1 MNSVNP
7 RERKEYGLEEAY
19 YAWLTDMIP
28 SLRTTYSRLI
38 WKLFDTPFAP
48 TLAMD
53 RNRLGDGLTLRDR
66 FIWERKG
73 SEEDREWLRTHRP
86 CSMLELMIALALR
99 CEEEYM
105 TGYTDLDPVGQWFH
119 PMIYSL
125 QLGNQT
131 DNHFDPIEVD
141 CRLRIFMQRQYQP
154 NGLGGLFYIPEC
166 RDDLRQVE
174 IWYQMLTYV
183 NYLQKK

>member
-1 MNSVNP
+1 MNNVNQ

-28 SLRTTYSRLI
+28 SLRTIYSRLI

-53 RNRLGDGLTLRDR
+53 LNRLGDGLTLRDR

-73 SEEDREWLRTHRP
+73 SEDDREWLRKHRP
-86 CSMLELMIALALR
+86 CSVLELMIALALR

-105 TGYTDLDPVGQWFH
+105 TGYTDLDPVGQWFS
-119 PMIYSL
+119 PML
-125 QLGNQT
+125 
-131 DNHFDPIEVD
+131 
-141 CRLRIFMQRQYQP
+141 
-154 NGLGGLFYIPEC
+154 
-166 RDDLRQVE
+166 
-174 IWYQMLTYV
+174 
-183 NYLQKK
+183 